1 MKINLEKGKVKHHER
16 KNIGT
21 LGQVEHELSDNE
33 SAAASAASGVVVQP
47 KSRRMFCR
55 SRWVLEF
62 SDILGGEG
70 T

>member
-1 MKINLEKGKVKHHER
+1 MKINLEEGKVKCHER

-21 LGQVEHELSDNE
+21 LGRVEHKLSDNE
-33 SAAASAASGVVVQP
+33 NTAASGVVIQL
-47 KSRRMFCR
+47 KSRGMFCGSGR
-55 SRWVLEF
+55 VSEF